1 MTMIIFFG
9 SDRFSAVVLGELI
22 KQNHAPKLV
31 VTDPPKPAR
40 NASHSDA
47 GGPKVKKG
55 VIVPN
60 QVENLAVTQ
69 SINVAYYPS
78 KSESPN
84 NLLELIANH
93 SSQGVITG
101 LSASFPHLFPPSII
115 NAFGGSLYNLHPSLL
130 PQYRNVAPGPYAI
143 ATGDKVTGISLF
155 PIGIGIDNGQL
166 VGQQKELILPT
177 DTTSTLLT
185 RLFTIGTELFI
196 KYLDEPHNPN
206 LTNDIPVMSSSE
218 LIFTRKLTRESGF
231 IEWDIVQKLIN
242 NKAITKDEISNPLI
256 KLRLTNHPERTESIL
271 TDLIRALDTYE
282 RVWTV
287 AKSKKGELQLTLSLS
302 PSGEIMVL
310 IPGKPKPI
318 SYSQFLS
325 NYQ

>member
-1 MTMIIFFG
+1 MPIIIFFG

-47 GGPKVKKG
+47 GGPKGKKG

-101 LSASFPHLFPPSII
+101 LSASFPHLFTPSII

-143 ATGDKVTGISLF
+143 AMGDKVTGISLF

-166 VGQQKELILPT
+166 VGQHKEPIT
-177 DTTSTLLT
+177 TADTTSTLLT
-185 RLFTIGTELFI
+185 RLFTIGTKIFI
-196 KYLDEPHNPN
+196 DYLSGITQEPAHH
-206 LTNDIPVMSSSE
+206 SE
-218 LIFTRKLTRESGF
+218 AQKSEGWIFTRKLTRESGF

-242 NKAITKDEISNPLI
+242 NKPITKDEISNPLI
-256 KLRLTNHPERTESIL
+256 KLRLTHHPERTENIL
-271 TDLIRALDTYE
+271 SDLIRALDTYE
-282 RVWTV
+282 RVWTL
-287 AKSKKGELQLTLSLS
+287 AKTRKGELQLTLSLS